1 VPTLDQGSDHA
12 HGGCRG
18 RQSIDGRNRLAQELA
33 DLVIDS
39 NMILSREVAEQPV
52 AVLETPSDTAPGDGR
67 AAAETRA

>member
-1 VPTLDQGSDHA
+1 MPTLDQGSDHA
-12 HGGCRG
+12 HGGYRG
-18 RQSIDGRNRLAQELA
+18 RRSIDGRKRLAQELA

-52 AVLETPSDTAPGDGR
+52 AVLATPSDTAPGDCR